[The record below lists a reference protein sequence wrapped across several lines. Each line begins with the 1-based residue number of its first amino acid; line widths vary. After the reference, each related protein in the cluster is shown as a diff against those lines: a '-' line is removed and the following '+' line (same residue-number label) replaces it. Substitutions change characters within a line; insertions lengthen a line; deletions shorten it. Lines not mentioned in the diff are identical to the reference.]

1 MAGTTDSRAA
11 GFDAAGFRSAI
22 RFAMNMGLPNAT
34 SERATFKWSTVRTFA
49 TADPAGSP
57 YDFSS
62 TPTASVT
69 HADVLIPVAVEFSA
83 RPAGSRD
90 TAVGQF
96 DSSRA
101 VLTVLDEDYAL
112 VAGAD
117 LVLLGQ
123 NTYEI
128 QFVGPPVGLFD
139 VTIYQLFCDA
149 RDES

>member
-11 GFDAAGFRSAI
+11 GFNAAAFRDAI

-34 SERATFKWSTVRTFA
+34 EERATFKWNTVRTYT

-57 YDFSS
+57 YDYTA
-62 TPTASVT
+62 TPATSVA
-69 HADVLIPVAVEFSA
+69 HADVAIPVAVEFSA

-90 TAVGQF
+90 TSVGQF

-101 VLTVLDEDYAL
+101 VITVLDEDYAL
-112 VAGAD
+112 IVGAD
-117 LVLLGQ
+117 QVLLGG

-128 QFVGPPVGLFD
+128 QFVGPPVALFD
-139 VTIYQLFCDA
+139 VTIYQIYCDA